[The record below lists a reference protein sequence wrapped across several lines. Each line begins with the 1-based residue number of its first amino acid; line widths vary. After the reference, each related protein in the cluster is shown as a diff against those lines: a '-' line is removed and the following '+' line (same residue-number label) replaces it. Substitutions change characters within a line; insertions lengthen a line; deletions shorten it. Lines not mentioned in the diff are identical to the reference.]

1 MYYFDDLHIIC
12 LIIQFY
18 NFQLYANIINTKY
31 KFINLDYF
39 MSKFDEYFLMNE
51 KDILEYSK
59 EKLKYFDSKNKITC
73 REIGDGNLNY
83 VYRVKNNNKSVIIKQ
98 AGIRTRSDSSG
109 RILDINRNKREAEI
123 LIYYGKKFP
132 KLAPKIY
139 HIDETMKLFVME
151 DLKDYTIL
159 REALIKGKI
168 IAHLPKQITDFI
180 VETTLSTAD
189 FFTDAFDKKNEVAK
203 YTNKELCKISEELVF
218 TEPFF
223 NLLKENVFSNSLKK
237 YVEKEFYKNKELQF
251 EAAKLKYEFM
261 NNPQALIH
269 GDLHTGSIFT
279 NDKYIKVMDCEFAF
293 YGPIGY
299 DLGTIIANLIFSY
312 VYHLNIVSKNNAKF
326 LTFIYDAINEILIL
340 FKKKFLNKCNKDIK
354 DISAKNEEFIK
365 YYLNNVL
372 EYSFGICG
380 LEIIRRT
387 TGCARVKEI
396 ESVADEKKRADIEY
410 SLLKIGKE
418 CIMQRERLIK
428 VADFTK
434 FVDSAI

>member
-1 MYYFDDLHIIC
+1 M
-12 LIIQFY
+12 
-18 NFQLYANIINTKY
+18 N
-31 KFINLDYF
+31 KFN
-39 MSKFDEYFLMNE
+39 KYFLMNE

-73 REIGDGNLNY
+73 KEIGDGNLNY
-83 VYRVKNNNKSVIIKQ
+83 VYRVKNNKKSVIIKQ
-98 AGIRTRSDSSG
+98 AGVHTRSNSSG

-123 LIYYGKKFP
+123 LTYYGKKFQ
-132 KLAPKIY
+132 KLAPKIFY
-139 HIDETMKLFVME
+139 IDETMKLFIME
-151 DLKDYTIL
+151 DLKDCIIL
-159 REALIKGKI
+159 RDALIKGKI
-168 IAHLPKQITDFI
+168 LYHLPEQITDFI
-180 VETTLSTAD
+180 IETTLSTAD
-189 FFTDAFDKKNEVAK
+189 FFTDAFSKKNEVIK

-223 NLLKENVFSNSLKK
+223 NLLKENVFSKRLKK
-237 YVEKEFYKNKELQF
+237 YVEKEFYKNKKLQF

-299 DLGTIIANLIFSY
+299 DLGTLIANLIFSY
-312 VYHLNIVSKNNAKF
+312 VYHLNITNNKKF
-326 LTFIYDAINEILIL
+326 MRFIYNAINDIIKL
-340 FKKKFLNKCNKDIK
+340 FKKKFLIKFKKDIK
-354 DISAKNEEFIK
+354 DISAKNEEFKK
-365 YYLNNVL
+365 YYLDNVL
-372 EYSFGICG
+372 KYSFGICG

-396 ESVADEKKRADIEY
+396 ESVSDEKKRADIEY

-418 CIMQRERLIK
+418 VIMQREKLIK

-434 FVDSAI
+434 WLKFNL

>member
-1 MYYFDDLHIIC
+1 M
-12 LIIQFY
+12 
-18 NFQLYANIINTKY
+18 N
-31 KFINLDYF
+31 KFN
-39 MSKFDEYFLMNE
+39 KYFLMNE

-73 REIGDGNLNY
+73 KEIGDGNLNY
-83 VYRVKNNNKSVIIKQ
+83 VYRVKNNKKSVIIKQ
-98 AGIRTRSDSSG
+98 AGVHTRSNSSG

-123 LIYYGKKFP
+123 LTYYGKKFQ
-132 KLAPKIY
+132 KLAPKIFY
-139 HIDETMKLFVME
+139 IDETMKLFIME
-151 DLKDYTIL
+151 DLKDCIIL
-159 REALIKGKI
+159 RDALIKGKI
-168 IAHLPKQITDFI
+168 LYHLPEQITDFI
-180 VETTLSTAD
+180 IETTLSTAD
-189 FFTDAFDKKNEVAK
+189 FFTDAFSKKNEVIK

-223 NLLKENVFSNSLKK
+223 NLLKENVFSKRLKK
-237 YVEKEFYKNKELQF
+237 YVEKEFYKNKKLQF

-299 DLGTIIANLIFSY
+299 DLGTLIANLIFSY
-312 VYHLNIVSKNNAKF
+312 VYHLNITNNKKF
-326 LTFIYDAINEILIL
+326 MRFIYNAINDIIKL
-340 FKKKFLNKCNKDIK
+340 FKKKFLIKFKKDIK
-354 DISAKNEEFIK
+354 DTSAKNEEFKK
-365 YYLNNVL
+365 YYLDNVL
-372 EYSFGICG
+372 KYSLGICG

-396 ESVADEKKRADIEY
+396 ESVSDEKKRADIEY

-418 CIMQRERLIK
+418 VIMQREKLIK

-434 FVDSAI
+434 WLKFNL

>member
-1 MYYFDDLHIIC
+1 M
-12 LIIQFY
+12 
-18 NFQLYANIINTKY
+18 N
-31 KFINLDYF
+31 KFN
-39 MSKFDEYFLMNE
+39 KYFLMNE

-73 REIGDGNLNY
+73 KEIGDGNLNY
-83 VYRVKNNNKSVIIKQ
+83 VYRVKNNKKSVIIKQ
-98 AGIRTRSDSSG
+98 AGVHTRSNSSG

-123 LIYYGKKFP
+123 LTYYGKKFP
-132 KLAPKIY
+132 KLAPKIFY
-139 HIDETMKLFVME
+139 IDETMKLFIME
-151 DLKDYTIL
+151 DLKDCIIL
-159 REALIKGKI
+159 RDALIKGKI
-168 IAHLPKQITDFI
+168 LYHLPEQITDFI
-180 VETTLSTAD
+180 IETTLSTAD
-189 FFTDAFDKKNEVAK
+189 FFTDAFSKKNEVIK

-223 NLLKENVFSNSLKK
+223 NLLKENVFSKRLKK
-237 YVEKEFYKNKELQF
+237 YVEKEFYKNKKLQF
-251 EAAKLKYEFM
+251 EEAKLKYEFM

-299 DLGTIIANLIFSY
+299 DLGTLIANLIFSY
-312 VYHLNIVSKNNAKF
+312 VYHLNITNNKKF
-326 LTFIYDAINEILIL
+326 MRFIYNAINDIIKL
-340 FKKKFLNKCNKDIK
+340 FKKKFLIKFKKDIK
-354 DISAKNEEFIK
+354 DTSAKNEEFKK
-365 YYLNNVL
+365 YYLDNVL
-372 EYSFGICG
+372 KYSLGICG

-396 ESVADEKKRADIEY
+396 ESVSDEKKRADIEY

-418 CIMQRERLIK
+418 VIMQREKLIK

-434 FVDSAI
+434 WLKFNL

>member
-1 MYYFDDLHIIC
+1 M
-12 LIIQFY
+12 
-18 NFQLYANIINTKY
+18 N
-31 KFINLDYF
+31 KFN
-39 MSKFDEYFLMNE
+39 KYFLMNE

-73 REIGDGNLNY
+73 KEIGDGNLNY
-83 VYRVKNNNKSVIIKQ
+83 VYRVKNNKKSVIIKQ
-98 AGIRTRSDSSG
+98 AGVHTRSNSSG

-123 LIYYGKKFP
+123 LTYYGKKFQ
-132 KLAPKIY
+132 KLAPKIFY
-139 HIDETMKLFVME
+139 IDETMKLFIME
-151 DLKDYTIL
+151 DLKDCIIL
-159 REALIKGKI
+159 RDALIKGKI
-168 IAHLPKQITDFI
+168 LYHLPEQITDFI
-180 VETTLSTAD
+180 IETTLSTAD
-189 FFTDAFDKKNEVAK
+189 FFTDAFSKKNEVIK

-223 NLLKENVFSNSLKK
+223 NLLKENVFSKRLKK
-237 YVEKEFYKNKELQF
+237 YVEKEFYKNKKLQF
-251 EAAKLKYEFM
+251 EEAKLKYEFM

-299 DLGTIIANLIFSY
+299 DLGTLIANLIFSY
-312 VYHLNIVSKNNAKF
+312 VYHLNITNNKKF
-326 LTFIYDAINEILIL
+326 MRFIYNAINDIIKL
-340 FKKKFLNKCNKDIK
+340 FKKKFLIKFKKDIK
-354 DISAKNEEFIK
+354 DTSAKNEEFKK
-365 YYLNNVL
+365 YYLDNVL
-372 EYSFGICG
+372 KYSLGICG

-396 ESVADEKKRADIEY
+396 ESVSDEKKRADIEY

-418 CIMQRERLIK
+418 VIMQREKLIK

-434 FVDSAI
+434 WLKFNL